1 MKLFITLCVISLITY
16 ADVIKIKDKF
26 YAYNENCYG
35 NSMELSFYE
44 VQGIAN
50 NNDEINVFIADRYQK
65 CYHKEKLYVSD
76 GYARDINNNSICSE
90 KQFKNDD
97 CPITP
102 ALTKKNITKIIL
114 KEIN

>member
-1 MKLFITLCVISLITY
+1 MKSFFILIFLITIVNS
-16 ADVIKIKDKF
+16 DVIKIKDKF

-50 NNDEINVFIADRYQK
+50 NNEETNVFIADRYQK

-76 GYARDINNNSICSE
+76 GYARDINNNPICSS

-97 CPITP
+97 CPVTQN
-102 ALTKKNITKIIL
+102 LTKKKITEIIL

>member
-1 MKLFITLCVISLITY
+1 MKIFIVFCIFTISLF
-16 ADVIKIKDKF
+16 ADVIKIKDKY

-44 VQGIAN
+44 VQCIAN
-50 NNDEINVFIADRYQK
+50 NNEETNIFIADRYQK
-65 CYHKEKLYVSD
+65 CYHKEKLYISD
-76 GYARDINNNSICSE
+76 DYARDINNNPICSS

-97 CPITP
+97 CPVTQN
-102 ALTKKNITKIIL
+102 LTKKKIAEIIL